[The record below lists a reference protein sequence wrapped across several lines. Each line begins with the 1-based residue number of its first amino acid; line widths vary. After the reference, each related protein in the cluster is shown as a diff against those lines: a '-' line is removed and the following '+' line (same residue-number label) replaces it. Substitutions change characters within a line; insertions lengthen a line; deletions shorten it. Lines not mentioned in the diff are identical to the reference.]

1 MRELS
6 SRFHFDLIKL
16 DIFKKYLELSSV
28 CETQKISINFLNV
41 NENSNEYFGSQ

>member
-16 DIFKKYLELSSV
+16 DIFKKKYLELSSV
-28 CETQKISINFLNV
+28 CETQKIF
-41 NENSNEYFGSQ
+41 YQFSQCK